1 MQTEE
6 QKKEHIV
13 LKGQTMYL
21 PTDLKKEL
29 VKLRVM
35 IRILAQASDSQE
47 HCIDLE
53 EYEQRMY
60 VLNWLIEEIDFK

>member
-35 IRILAQASDSQE
+35 IRILAQASDSRE

>member
-35 IRILAQASDSQE
+35 IRILAQASDSQK

>member
-6 QKKEHIV
+6 QKKEHIG
-13 LKGQTMYL
+13 LKGQTMYS
-21 PTDLKKEL
+21 PTDLKEEL

-35 IRILAQASDSQE
+35 IRTLAQASDSQE

-53 EYEQRMY
+53 EYAQRMY
-60 VLNWLIEEIDFK
+60 VLNWLIEDIDFK